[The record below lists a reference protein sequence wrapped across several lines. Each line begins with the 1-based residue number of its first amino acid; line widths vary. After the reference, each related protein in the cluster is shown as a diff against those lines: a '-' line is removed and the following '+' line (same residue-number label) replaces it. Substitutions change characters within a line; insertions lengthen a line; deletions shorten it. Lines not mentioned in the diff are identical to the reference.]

1 MIGNLPLPQSPSLC
15 TDPPIP
21 PVKIYSLLRFLLR
34 GGGGTVPRL
43 LSPAKRL
50 FATNTLKNV
59 ETVQTEKIWLSYLEF
74 GEFL

>member
-50 FATNTLKNV
+50 FAT
-59 ETVQTEKIWLSYLEF
+59 QYFEKCRDRTNGKDLVILPGVW
-74 GEFL
+74 